1 MTEKSVAKKVADTLS
16 AMHGRGTIT
25 PAQVEAG
32 RRFQQQWDA
41 AHGSVGIMR
50 YDQFADTLA
59 NGIRPAPSAAYG
71 GGDPRGR
78 LDATMRAL
86 GGVDQPAGRVAWYVL
101 GQGETLK
108 QFAGWTH
115 VRRDDVG
122 AHLVAALGVLVGHY
136 GLGEVRTAPAAA

>member
-25 PAQVEAG
+25 PAHVEAG

-50 YDQFADTLA
+50 YDRFADAMA
-59 NGIRPAPSAAYG
+59 NDIRQAPSTAYG

-101 GQGETLK
+101 GQGESVK
-108 QFAGWTH
+108 AFARWTDQ
-115 VRRDDVG
+115 RPQDAA
-122 AHLVAALGVLVGHY
+122 AHLVAALGVLVAHFN
-136 GLGEVRTAPAAA
+136 VAAVATAPVAA